1 MFDVVR
7 ERGRACTPDCVW
19 SECACVCV
27 CVCIHVC
34 ERGEE
39 LGVRGQGREEDTKA
53 KGKAAIKAQS
63 AHPLPPISV

>member
-7 ERGRACTPDCVW
+7 ERGRACTPDCAW
-19 SECACVCV
+19 SECAC
-27 CVCIHVC
+27 VC

>member
-1 MFDVVR
+1 M
-7 ERGRACTPDCVW
+7 C
-19 SECACVCV
+19 
-27 CVCIHVC
+27 VC

-39 LGVRGQGREEDTKA
+39 LGVRGQGREEDKKA

>member
-7 ERGRACTPDCVW
+7 ERGRACTPDCAW
-19 SECACVCV
+19 SECACVC
-27 CVCIHVC
+27 VC

-39 LGVRGQGREEDTKA
+39 LGVRGQRREEDTKA